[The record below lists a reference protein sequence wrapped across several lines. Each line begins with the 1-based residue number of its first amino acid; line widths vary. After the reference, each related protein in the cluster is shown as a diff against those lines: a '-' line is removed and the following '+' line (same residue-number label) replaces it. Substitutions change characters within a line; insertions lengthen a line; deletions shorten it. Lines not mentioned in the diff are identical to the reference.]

1 MKDTT
6 TFKKGVKLVALL
18 QATLEQMDE
27 VKGTAL
33 DKQRT
38 KQLMRQLERSIE
50 KDIRGPLKALDNAD
64 STMLTTI
71 QGNIEM
77 VLDLNLDEIAVLKK
91 EVVELR
97 DADPFGEHFDIN
109 PNAAKAK

>member
-1 MKDTT
+1 MKDNT

-27 VKGTAL
+27 VKGSAL

-38 KQLMRQLERSIE
+38 KHLMRQLERSIE

>member
-1 MKDTT
+1 
-6 TFKKGVKLVALL
+6 
-18 QATLEQMDE
+18 
-27 VKGTAL
+27 
-33 DKQRT
+33 
-38 KQLMRQLERSIE
+38 
-50 KDIRGPLKALDNAD
+50 
-64 STMLTTI
+64 
-71 QGNIEM
+71 M